1 MTRVRISTTVDD
13 NLVSRA
19 RIAHGP
25 GTDASLIEAAL
36 QALLRDHRAAEIDDA
51 YARVYA
57 RGTEPATDDWGDLET
72 FLDAARQ
79 G

>member
-1 MTRVRISTTVDD
+1 M
-13 NLVSRA
+13 SRA

-36 QALLRDHRAAEIDDA
+36 QALLRDHRAADIDDA
-51 YARVYA
+51 YARAYA
-57 RGTEPATDDWGDLET
+57 RETEPVTDDWGQIET